1 MKQYDSYK
9 KSGVEWLGDIP
20 DNWNLLSNK
29 NIFKLKKNQVGKKS
43 ADYVL
48 LSLTLNGVI
57 KRDMENPQG
66 KFPAEF
72 NTYQEV
78 KKGDFIFCLFDVE
91 ETPRCVGLSDFDGMI
106 TGAYTVM
113 EPYDNFDRNFLYY
126 FYLNLDADKRLK
138 PLYTGLRN
146 TISKENFFSFKSF
159 VPPKEEQTAIAAFL
173 DSKTALID
181 QAIDIKLKQI
191 ELLKERRQILI
202 HKAVT
207 KGLNYDLNDE
217 MNAMIDGERKNQS
230 PSNNQKNRSSSPM
243 KDSGVEWIGEIPE
256 GWEVK
261 RLKYILNGKL
271 KYGANESGIEYDI
284 SLPRYVRITDFG
296 QDGKLSEDSKL
307 SLSWKQ
313 GGVYL
318 LKDGDILFARS
329 GATVG
334 KTYQFK
340 KSMSIEDN
348 YCYAGYL
355 IKAEANEKEILSDF
369 LYLYTN
375 SYLFNKWK
383 DSIFIK
389 ATIENIGADK
399 YSVLPVVVPSISE
412 QIQILEKYKSDNEK
426 ISIAISLKEQEIEK
440 LKEYKATLINSAVTG
455 KIKVL

>member
-1 MKQYDSYK
+1 MVAIANNIKIEKYRSYK
-9 KSGVEWLGDIP
+9 DSGTEWLGNIP
-20 DNWNLLSNK
+20 SHWNTLSNK
-29 NIFKLKKNQVGKKS
+29 NIFKQKKNQVGKKS
-43 ADYVL
+43 GDYVL

-57 KRDMENPQG
+57 KRDMVNPQG

-106 TGAYTVM
+106 TGAYTVL

-126 FYLNLDADKRLK
+126 FYLNLDSDKRLY

-159 VPPKEEQTAIAAFL
+159 VPPLSEQTAIANFL
-173 DSKTALID
+173 DRKTALID
-181 QAIDIKLKQI
+181 KAISIKQKQI

-207 KGLNYDLNDE
+207 RGLD
-217 MNAMIDGERKNQS
+217 
-230 PSNNQKNRSSSPM
+230 SNVKM

-256 GWEVK
+256 GWIVK
-261 RLKYILNGKL
+261 KMKNILIGKL
-271 KYGANESGIEYDI
+271 KYGANEIGVEYDFN
-284 SLPRYVRITDFG
+284 LPRYVRITDFG
-296 QDGKLSEDSKL
+296 QDGRLSEVNRL

-313 GGVYL
+313 GENYL

-340 KSMSIEDN
+340 KTMSVEDN
-348 YCYAGYL
+348 YSYAGYL
-355 IKAEANEKEILSDF
+355 IKAEPNEEIILSDF
-369 LYLYTN
+369 LYLFTN
-375 SYLFNKWK
+375 SDLFHKWK
-383 DSIFIK
+383 DGIFNK

-399 YSVLPVVVPSISE
+399 YSLLTVIIPPIVE
-412 QIQILEKYKSDNEK
+412 QKLIVEKFNKDDEKYSK
-426 ISIAISLKEQEIEK
+426 AINLKGKEIEK

-455 KIKVL
+455 KIKVC

>member
-1 MKQYDSYK
+1 METLIENIKVQKYSSYK
-9 KSGVEWLGDIP
+9 DSEAKWLGNIP
-20 DNWNLLSNK
+20 SHWNTLSNK

-43 ADYVL
+43 GDYVL

-113 EPYDNFDRNFLYY
+113 EPYENFDRNFLYY

-146 TISKENFFSFKSF
+146 TISKENFFSFKTY
-159 VPPKEEQTAIAAFL
+159 VPHLAEQTAIAAFL
-173 DSKTALID
+173 DRKTALID
-181 QAIDIKLKQI
+181 QAIGIKQKQI

-207 KGLNYDLNDE
+207 RGLNPNV
-217 MNAMIDGERKNQS
+217 K
-230 PSNNQKNRSSSPM
+230 M

-271 KYGANESGIEYDI
+271 KYGANESGIEYNI

-296 QDGKLSEDSKL
+296 QDGKLSEESKL

-313 GGVYL
+313 GGDYL

-340 KSMSIEDN
+340 KSMSVEDN

-355 IKAEANEKEILSDF
+355 IKAETNENIILSDF
-369 LYLYTN
+369 LYMYTN
-375 SYLFNKWK
+375 SSLFNKWK

-399 YSVLPVVVPSISE
+399 YSILPVIVPPIKE
-412 QIQILEKYKSDNEK
+412 QFQILEKFNLDNQK
-426 ISIAISLKEQEIEK
+426 FTTAISLKEQEIEK

-455 KIKVL
+455 KIKVTNDVK

>member
-1 MKQYDSYK
+1 METVIDKIKVEKYSSYK
-9 KSGVEWLGDIP
+9 NSGAEWLGAIP
-20 DNWNLLSNK
+20 THWNTLSNK

-43 ADYVL
+43 GDYVL

-113 EPYDNFDRNFLYY
+113 EPNDNFDRHFLYY

-173 DSKTALID
+173 DRKTALID
-181 QAIDIKLKQI
+181 QAIDIKQKQI

-207 KGLNYDLNDE
+207 RGLNPNV
-217 MNAMIDGERKNQS
+217 K
-230 PSNNQKNRSSSPM
+230 M

-261 RLKYILNGKL
+261 RLKHLGNSIIGLTYNPNDLCDMEEGTLVLRSSNLFEGKFRYGEKENAYVKSRIPQKLLIKENDILICSRNGSRDLIGKCALATKVDAGHSFGAFTTVFRSNINPYIFCILNSSIFKAL
-271 KYGANESGIEYDI
+271 SGMFLTSTINQLTI
-284 SLPRYVRITDFG
+284 GNLN
-296 QDGKLSEDSKL
+296 
-307 SLSWKQ
+307 
-313 GGVYL
+313 
-318 LKDGDILFARS
+318 
-329 GATVG
+329 
-334 KTYQFK
+334 
-340 KSMSIEDN
+340 SIEVPIPPINEMDEVKN
-348 YCYAGYL
+348 YV
-355 IKAEANEKEILSDF
+355 
-369 LYLYTN
+369 
-375 SYLFNKWK
+375 
-383 DSIFIK
+383 
-389 ATIENIGADK
+389 ENINLKVDT
-399 YSVLPVVVPSISE
+399 
-412 QIQILEKYKSDNEK
+412 
-426 ISIAISLKEQEIEK
+426 AISLKEQEIEK

-455 KIKVL
+455 KIKVI